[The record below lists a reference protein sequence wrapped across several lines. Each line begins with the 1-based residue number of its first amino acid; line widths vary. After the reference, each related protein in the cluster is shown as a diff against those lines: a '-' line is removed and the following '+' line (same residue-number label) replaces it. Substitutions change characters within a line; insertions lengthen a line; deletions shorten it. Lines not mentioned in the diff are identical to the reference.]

1 MTNHTQTIRFQI
13 TKELLKKL
21 QSKKKA
27 KSIDDYI
34 NQLVMKDI
42 DLLS

>member
-1 MTNHTQTIRFQI
+1 MNHTQTIRFQV

>member
-1 MTNHTQTIRFQI
+1 MTHTQTIRFQI